1 MFSFIMKWC
10 SSLLKWHSPNA
21 LYMWLGI
28 NIHRVIVLPLTNA
41 ITIFKLVLI
50 GHLDLEQIKYL
61 HTK

>member
-1 MFSFIMKWC
+1 MKWC
-10 SSLLKWHSPNA
+10 CSLLKWHSLNA

-28 NIHRVIVLPLTNA
+28 NIYRVTLLPLTKA

-50 GHLDLEQIKYL
+50 GHLDVEQIKYL

>member
-1 MFSFIMKWC
+1 
-10 SSLLKWHSPNA
+10 
-21 LYMWLGI
+21 MWLGI
-28 NIHRVIVLPLTNA
+28 NIYRVIVLPLTNA